1 MDDPQLEEG
10 TLRVRPRPESG
21 EVGRKTNPTEQ
32 CLVFGENQ
40 LDRLVTDRCFL
51 NLFCALRGDIWV
63 QLSGCLRSSLRAS
76 LTLLRVAKC
85 HGYIRVKNLPL
96 GSKVWEDQ
104 KIANTFLGRKSVM
117 HYKKGKSNAN
127 IFFHIGSCCF
137 GKKQSRLT
145 EDDFV

>member
-51 NLFCALRGDIWV
+51 NLFCALRGDI
-63 QLSGCLRSSLRAS
+63 
-76 LTLLRVAKC
+76 
-85 HGYIRVKNLPL
+85 
-96 GSKVWEDQ
+96 
-104 KIANTFLGRKSVM
+104 
-117 HYKKGKSNAN
+117 
-127 IFFHIGSCCF
+127 
-137 GKKQSRLT
+137 
-145 EDDFV
+145 